1 MNLGKLVYNS
11 TRSYEKQAIKWML
24 ILFVCS
30 NLNGRYLN
38 GDLPETFEYQG
49 MYWYDWHGPGY
60 SLMKS
65 RISVRSSKHSHSHL
79 TVQDSTL
86 LNNKTTKIHGKKKH
100 SSVHKNNVQSL
111 YGNTTGHHE
120 YDTKQNITEQTR
132 DEDLRKEDR
141 PLTTEYTNEE
151 FDDFSYHTWD

>member
-1 MNLGKLVYNS
+1 MNFGKIYV
-11 TRSYEKQAIKWML
+11 TAEEVMKIQAIKWML

-79 TVQDSTL
+79 RVQDSTL
-86 LNNKTTKIHGKKKH
+86 LNNKTTKIQGKKK
-100 SSVHKNNVQSL
+100 SIQVS
-111 YGNTTGHHE
+111 
-120 YDTKQNITEQTR
+120 TKTPSIQ
-132 DEDLRKEDR
+132 
-141 PLTTEYTNEE
+141 
-151 FDDFSYHTWD
+151 

>member
-1 MNLGKLVYNS
+1 MNLGKNCV
-11 TRSYEKQAIKWML
+11 TPEEVMKKQAIKGML

-79 TVQDSTL
+79 RVQDFTL
-86 LNNKTTKIHGKKKH
+86 LNNKTTKTQGKKKH
-100 SSVHKNNVQSL
+100 SSVHKNTKHPL
-111 YGNTTGHHE
+111 YGNTTGHNE
-120 YDTKQNITEQTR
+120 YDAKKNITEQTR

-141 PLTTEYTNEE
+141 PLTNEYTNEE
-151 FDDFSYHTWD
+151 FDDFSYHLWD

>member
-1 MNLGKLVYNS
+1 VNLGKIYV
-11 TRSYEKQAIKWML
+11 TPEEVMKKQAIKWTL

-65 RISVRSSKHSHSHL
+65 RISVRSNKHSHSHL
-79 TVQDSTL
+79 RVQDSTR
-86 LNNKTTKIHGKKKH
+86 LNNKTTKIQGRKKH
-100 SSVHKNNVQSL
+100 LSVHKNTEHSL
-111 YGNTTGHHE
+111 YGNATGHNE
-120 YDTKQNITEQTR
+120 YDTKQNITEQIR
-132 DEDLRKEDR
+132 DEDQRKEDR
-141 PLTTEYTNEE
+141 PLTNENTNEE
-151 FDDFSYHTWD
+151 SDYFSYPLWD